1 MKAEERD
8 DIIQYMIRIRE
19 KIKAFKME
27 SIDLRGEMA
36 KMEMKISEGVNEL
49 DMKKKD
55 ILDTIDNYKVILI
68 NMPVEEPK
76 IIKKRWW
83 QR

>member
-1 MKAEERD
+1 MRVEERD
-8 DIIQYMIRIRE
+8 EIVQYIIRIRE
-19 KIKAFKME
+19 KIKAFEME
-27 SIDLRGEMA
+27 SVNLRGEMA

-49 DMKKKD
+49 EMKKKD

>member
-1 MKAEERD
+1 MKVEERD
-8 DIIQYMIRIRE
+8 EIVQYMIRIRE
-19 KIKAFKME
+19 KIKAFEME
-27 SIDLRGEMA
+27 SVNLRGEMA

-49 DMKKKD
+49 EMKKKD

-76 IIKKRWW
+76 IIKTHWW